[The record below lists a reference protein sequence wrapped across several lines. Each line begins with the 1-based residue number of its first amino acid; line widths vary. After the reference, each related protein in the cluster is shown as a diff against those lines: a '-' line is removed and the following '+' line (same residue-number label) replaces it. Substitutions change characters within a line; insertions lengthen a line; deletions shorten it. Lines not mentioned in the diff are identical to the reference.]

1 MLRPTPGE
9 PSARRIDLVRKFVI
23 AMTLLALPGVA
34 AWAQDGAGGA
44 RTAAAPVVIGGVA
57 INGPAAPVPP
67 AVVARDAQGRATIRA
82 VRITDR
88 LRIDGQLDEAVYRDI
103 QPIDGFIQT
112 EPNGGQP
119 ATERTE
125 AWIFFDDDTLYV
137 AARCYDSQ
145 PESRWVANEMRRD
158 SMNVVRNENFAIYFD
173 TFYDRR
179 NAFLFEISPIGG
191 VYDATVTNE
200 RPPGNTEWNPVWERK
215 AGRFDGGWTAEMAI
229 PFRSLR
235 YKPGRSQVWG
245 VNLRRTVRWKNEES
259 FVARMPPNTGS
270 VIFQIS
276 LGATLVGLDVPPGS
290 RNVEVKPYAISSLTT
305 DTRATPPVSNDGTG
319 DAGFDVKYG
328 VTQNLT
334 ADFTY
339 NTDFAQVEV
348 DEQQVNLTRFS
359 LFFPEK
365 REFFLEG
372 QGIFDFGGAGTSG
385 GSIPLLFFSRRI
397 GLAGNRAVPI
407 LAGGR
412 LTGKVGRTTVGLLDV
427 RSRDDE
433 ASGSLATN
441 FTVVRVKQ
449 DVFRRSSVG
458 ALFTDRSVSLNGPG
472 SSNAYGADAVI
483 GLYDNWT
490 INTSLARAGTPDGGG
505 DDTSYRAQ
513 LSYNG
518 DRYGVG
524 VERLAVGADFMPE
537 VGYVRRS
544 DFKTNAAS
552 FRFSPRPRNSR
563 RVRRYTYSASYNYL
577 TDGDGRL
584 ETRDATLGFSTEFQS
599 SDRLS
604 VRSTRTY
611 DRLDVPFAIAP
622 GVAIPGGEY
631 GYQDFGAGWS
641 LGNQRRISGGLSFSA
656 GQFYDGHLAS
666 LTFSGGRLELSP
678 QLSLEPGVSL
688 NHVTLPEGTFDTR
701 LLSSRLTYTITPFA
715 FLSGLIQYN
724 SSNHTLSTNL
734 RFRWEY
740 QPGSEMFFVYTDE
753 RDTALPGYPG
763 LKNRAFVAKVN
774 RLFRF

>member
-1 MLRPTPGE
+1 VIGLT
-9 PSARRIDLVRKFVI
+9 VFV
-23 AMTLLALPGVA
+23 LAA
-34 AWAQDGAGGA
+34 AAAGAQDTAVSPAARDAGG
-44 RTAAAPVVIGGVA
+44 PIVVDGVS
-57 INGPAAPVPP
+57 IDGPAPPVPP
-67 AVVARDAQGRATIRA
+67 AVVTRDSQGRATIRA
-82 VRITDR
+82 VRLTER
-88 LRIDGQLDEAVYRDI
+88 LHIDGQLDEAVYRQV
-103 QPIDGFIQT
+103 QPIAGFIQT

-119 ATERTE
+119 ATEATE

-158 SMNVVRNENFAIYFD
+158 SMNVVRNENFAVYFD

-200 RPPGNTEWNPVWERK
+200 RAPGNTEWNPVWDRK

-235 YKPGRSQVWG
+235 YKPGHSQVWG
-245 VNLRRTVRWKNEES
+245 VNMRRTVRWKNEES
-259 FVARMPPNTGS
+259 FVTRMPPNTGS

-290 RNVEVKPYAISSLTT
+290 RNVEVKPYGISSLTS
-305 DTRATPPVSNDGTG
+305 DTRARPAVSNEGSG

-372 QGIFDFGGAGTSG
+372 QGIFDFGGAGSAG
-385 GSIPLLFFSRRI
+385 GNVPLLFFSRRI
-397 GLAGNRAVPI
+397 GLAGSRAVPI
-407 LAGGR
+407 VAGGR
-412 LTGKVGRTTVGLLDV
+412 LTGKVHRTTIGVLDV
-427 RSRDDE
+427 RSGEDA
-433 ASGSLATN
+433 ASASVGTN
-441 FTVVRVKQ
+441 FSVLRVKQ
-449 DVFRRSSVG
+449 DVGRRSSVG
-458 ALFTDRSVSLNGPG
+458 ALFTDRSVSLTGPG
-472 SSNAYGADAVI
+472 SSEAYGADAVI

-490 INTSLARAGTPDGGG
+490 INTYLARAGTPLVRGADLQVRPGRAD
-505 DDTSYRAQ
+505 DDTSYRGQ
-513 LSYNG
+513 VSYNG
-518 DRYGVG
+518 DRYGLG
-524 VERLAVGADFMPE
+524 LERLAVGANFNPE
-537 VGYVRRS
+537 VGFVRRR

-563 RVRRYTYSASYNYL
+563 RVRRYSYSVSYNYL

-584 ETRDATLGFSTEFQS
+584 ESRDATANFTTEFQN
-599 SDRLS
+599 SDRFS
-604 VRSTRTY
+604 VRTTRSY
-611 DRLDVPFAIAP
+611 EFLDQPFLIAP
-622 GVAIPGGEY
+622 GVAIPVGGY
-631 GYQDFGAGWS
+631 GFEDVGAGWAF
-641 LGNQRRISGGLSFSA
+641 GNQRRLSGSVSMSA
-656 GQFYDGHLAS
+656 GRFYDGHLTS
-666 LTFSGGRLELSP
+666 LVLGGGRFEVSP
-678 QLSLEPGVSL
+678 QVSLEPSVSL
-688 NHVTLPEGTFDTR
+688 NHVTLPEGAFDTT
-701 LLSSRLTYTITPFA
+701 LVSNRLTYTLTPFA
-715 FLSGLIQYN
+715 FFSGLVQYN
-724 SSNHTLSTNL
+724 SSNRTLSTNL

-740 QPGSEMFFVYTDE
+740 QSGSEMFLVYTDE
-753 RDTALPGYPG
+753 RDTALPGYPD
-763 LKNRAFVAKVN
+763 LKNRAFVAKIN